1 MNISTI
7 KDKNSVLR
15 IYFNYMLKNDFI
27 ETLEYMSNLIS
38 VSSEYIG
45 YYFTEDSYGNVDCN
59 GGVTFFVNDADI
71 NITYEEFCFL
81 LDRVADYY
89 INKNDCDIES
99 IKKIHACLN
108 KICNTGTTHTT
119 EQ

>member
-27 ETLEYMSNLIS
+27 EILEYMSNFIS

-45 YYFTEDSYGNVDCN
+45 YYFTEDSEGNIVRD
-59 GGVTFFVNDADI
+59 GRVTFFVNEADAT
-71 NITYEEFCFL
+71 ITYEEFCNL
-81 LDRVADYY
+81 LYKVAMYY
-89 INKNDCDIES
+89 IRNNDCDKKSIEKIRS
-99 IKKIHACLN
+99 CLKKISN
-108 KICNTGTTHTT
+108 EGNTFTTV
-119 EQ
+119 

>member
-15 IYFNYMLKNDFI
+15 IYFNYMLNNGFI

-45 YYFTEDSYGNVDCN
+45 YYFTEDSHGNVDCN
-59 GGVTFFVNDADI
+59 DGVTFFVNDADI
-71 NITYEEFCFL
+71 TITYEEFCDL
-81 LDRVADYY
+81 LIKVSNYY
-89 INKNDCDIES
+89 IKNNHCNMES
-99 IKKIHACLN
+99 KN
-108 KICNTGTTHTT
+108 KIYSCLQKINNEGTTFTT
-119 EQ
+119 V